1 MLLVIV
7 LLTTMV
13 CVMLGIVISSAYN
26 NHFKVNNLTTR
37 INTLEQEL
45 NERNNTTV
53 FKAETASKYLRT
65 AGPSDIKHIVDKKS
79 DEETKNSTPTLT
91 TDSRRNRVWKNSEG
105 FIHREDGP
113 ALDYADGYKAWY
125 INGKRHRTDGPA
137 IEYGDG
143 YKAWHLN
150 GEQLTEEEF
159 NNKIKSSEST
169 MTVDSGGSK
178 HWRNSKGEWH
188 RTDGPA
194 CEHADGNKY
203 WYQNGLYHREGGP
216 AIEWASGTKFWYQNN
231 RLHRLDGPAVEWASG
246 VKEWFINGKQLT
258 EQEFNEK
265 TKPESTMT
273 VDAYGNKNWRN
284 SKYEFHRIDG
294 PARIRPD
301 GAEYW
306 YQNNLYHREDGPA
319 IVDRFGKFWYLNGK
333 RHRTDGPA
341 MEYVHGTKR
350 WYLNGKQ
357 ITEQEFNEKTNPKS
371 TMTAD
376 ECGYK
381 SWRNS
386 KGEYHR
392 TDGPAIEHLDGR
404 KFWYINGVRHREDGP
419 AFETESGYKAWWVNG
434 KRHRTD
440 GPAIEYATGDKQWWI
455 DDKKLTEQEFIART
469 NPESTMTVDSD
480 GTKNWKNNKGQY
492 HRINGPALEKS
503 NGSKYWIQNGRYH
516 REGGPAIVS
525 DNGRFWYLDGELHRV
540 NRPAIIRANGDLE
553 WYKHG
558 KRHRSLYIGP
568 AIVRANGERLWFA
581 HGERVLKGI
590 GH

>member
-13 CVMLGIVISSAYN
+13 CVMLGVVISSAHN
-26 NHFKVNNLTTR
+26 NHFEVNNLTTR
-37 INTLEQEL
+37 INALEQEL
-45 NERNNTTV
+45 NKKNNTTV
-53 FKAETASKYLRT
+53 SEAKAVIKYCCTASPND
-65 AGPSDIKHIVDKKS
+65 AKS
-79 DEETKNSTPTLT
+79 DEEIKNSAPTLT
-91 TDSRRNRVWKNSEG
+91 IDSRGNRVWTNSEG
-105 FIHREDGP
+105 NFHRLDGP
-113 ALDYADGYKAWY
+113 ALDYANGYKAWY
-125 INGKRHRTDGPA
+125 QNGKRHRTDGPA
-137 IEYGDG
+137 IKYGDG

-150 GEQLTEEEF
+150 GE
-159 NNKIKSSEST
+159 
-169 MTVDSGGSK
+169 
-178 HWRNSKGEWH
+178 H
-188 RTDGPA
+188 
-194 CEHADGNKY
+194 
-203 WYQNGLYHREGGP
+203 
-216 AIEWASGTKFWYQNN
+216 
-231 RLHRLDGPAVEWASG
+231 
-246 VKEWFINGKQLT
+246 LT

-265 TKPESTMT
+265 TKKSESTMT

-357 ITEQEFNEKTNPKS
+357 ITEQEFNEKTNPES
-371 TMTAD
+371 TMTVD

-419 AFETESGYKAWWVNG
+419 AFETESGYKAWLVNG

-455 DDKKLTEQEFIART
+455 DDKKLTEEEFLT
-469 NPESTMTVDSD
+469 KTEPESTMTVDSD

-503 NGSKYWIQNGRYH
+503 NGSKYWIQNGRHH

-540 NRPAIIRANGDLE
+540 NGPAIIRANGDLE